1 MAPRGV
7 IRSAAVVGFC
17 TLLSRLLGL
26 VRQMLM
32 GALFGTG
39 LAHSAFVVAF
49 RIPNLLRRLFGEG
62 ALSAGLIPVYAESMK
77 RDGRES
83 ADELAARI
91 MVLVSGFLIVV
102 VGIGMLLA
110 TLALMYLP
118 LGPKAA
124 AVLPLLRIMFPYG
137 FLICLVA
144 ICMGVLNTF
153 HHFTIPA
160 ITPVLLNLVWIFVL
174 VVVCPL
180 VGASS
185 FARIEAVAWGVLA
198 AGCLQLLV
206 QVPALRRHG
215 FKPRFSLR
223 IWHDKR
229 VMQVLRLMGP
239 VAVGMGAYQV
249 NVMVDGILALWVAP
263 WAPAALFCAEMVV
276 YLPLGVFGTSIGTV
290 LLPTFSHQVVASNTD
305 EIRTTLFRAVRTLLF
320 LALPASVA
328 LVILAQPVTQLLYER
343 QAFDAVSTVR
353 SARAMAFYAPGIL
366 FFALNKALVPVFYA
380 LQQPWIPMRIGLGM
394 VALNFVLNIVFILT
408 WPEGYQHAG
417 LAFATSYCA
426 FVETVVLCRVL
437 GGRISSAGIGS
448 VVVSAVK
455 AVVLTSVMGIL
466 VGGCHHFLAVNLLSF
481 GKWGQVGAMSMTVV
495 VGVVF
500 YFSAGWLLCRDEYRS
515 IVTRRLR
522 RGKACTN
529 GQADSAPGDQDMN

>member
-1 MAPRGV
+1 
-7 IRSAAVVGFC
+7 
-17 TLLSRLLGL
+17 
-26 VRQMLM
+26 MLM
-32 GALFGTG
+32 AALFGTG

-62 ALSAGLIPVYAESMK
+62 ALSAGLIPVYAESMT

-91 MVLVSGFLIVV
+91 MVLVSAFLIVV
-102 VGIGMLLA
+102 VGTGMLLA

-153 HHFTIPA
+153 HHFTVPA

-180 VGASS
+180 VGESP
-185 FARIEAVAWGVLA
+185 FARIEVVAWGVLA

-215 FKPRFSLR
+215 FRPGFSFR

-229 VMQVLRLMGP
+229 VNQVLRLMGP

-249 NVMVDGILALWVAP
+249 NVMVDGLLALWVAP
-263 WAPAALFCAEMVV
+263 WAPSALFCAEMVV
-276 YLPLGVFGTSIGTV
+276 YLPLGIFGTSVGTV
-290 LLPTFSHQVVASNTD
+290 LLPVFSHQAATSD
-305 EIRTTLFRAVRTLLF
+305 ISEIRCTLFRAVRTLIF

-328 LVILAQPVTQLLYER
+328 LVILAQPVTQLIYEWR
-343 QAFDAVSTVR
+343 GAAFDAVSTIR

-366 FFALNKALVPVFYA
+366 FFALNKSLVPVFYA
-380 LQQPWIPMRIGLGM
+380 FQQPSIPMKIGIS
-394 VALNFVLNIVFILT
+394 VVVVNFVLNVVFILT
-408 WPEGYQHAG
+408 WPEGYKHAG
-417 LAFATSYCA
+417 LAFATSLCA
-426 FVETVVLCRVL
+426 FVETVAL
-437 GGRISSAGIGS
+437 GRALAGRIGYAGIGS
-448 VVVSAVK
+448 VAITSLK
-455 AVVLTSVMGIL
+455 AGLLTLAMGIL
-466 VGGCHHFLAVNLLSF
+466 VGFGHPFLSAAFASA
-481 GKWGQVGAMSMTVV
+481 GKWGQLVAMAGTIAGAVG
-495 VGVVF
+495 F
-500 YFSAGWLLCRDEYRS
+500 YALAGWMLCRDEYSAVAEGRQGRKRS
-515 IVTRRLR
+515 VS
-522 RGKACTN
+522 AD
-529 GQADSAPGDQDMN
+529 QADGGVASGDQDHG